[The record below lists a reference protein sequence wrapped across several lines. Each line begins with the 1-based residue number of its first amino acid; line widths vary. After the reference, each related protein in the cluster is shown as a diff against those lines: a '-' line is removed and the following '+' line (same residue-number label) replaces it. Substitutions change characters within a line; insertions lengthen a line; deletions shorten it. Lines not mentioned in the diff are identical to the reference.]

1 MCSTIISDRSCTS
14 GGFCPQLYLW
24 LSLWSA
30 KHLCPGYFTV
40 TRTIC
45 SNFFCF
51 CFVFYF
57 LHSGVHPEI
66 SLAVSGIIF
75 GEFAAAGYSLFSLKK
90 SCFDADSPY
99 NLSISKSCSE
109 LLRLS
114 VPLTVNRTAIA
125 FLQGIE
131 AASIPVCLELA
142 SHNASEAL
150 SIYGVLTGMALPCIL
165 FPCALTNSISLLLIP
180 AVAQKQAKT
189 LQKRHYSL

>member
-1 MCSTIISDRSCTS
+1 MHFRRLSVHSCICGYHYGLQRTSVPAIS
-14 GGFCPQLYLW
+14 QLLEQFVRISSVFV
-24 LSLWSA
+24 L
-30 KHLCPGYFTV
+30 YF
-40 TRTIC
+40 I
-45 SNFFCF
+45 
-51 CFVFYF
+51 F

-180 AVAQKQAKT
+180 ALHKSKLKT

>member
-1 MCSTIISDRSCTS
+1 MCSTIISDSFLHFRRLLSTVVSVVITMVCKAPLS
-14 GGFCPQLYLW
+14 RLFHSYSNNLFEFLPVFVLY
-24 LSLWSA
+24 
-30 KHLCPGYFTV
+30 F
-40 TRTIC
+40 I
-45 SNFFCF
+45 
-51 CFVFYF
+51 F

-180 AVAQKQAKT
+180 AVAQKQ
-189 LQKRHYSL
+189 S